1 MQRSIKGDVEDG
13 CPDLKDS
20 VYMTPTS
27 EDPYDPLNLACALA
41 QNARGILDNYNFF
54 IPEKY
59 NHRKF
64 IKAINKKE
72 DFWCTYDL
80 HKYAQSQWFDD
91 DWKK

>member
-1 MQRSIKGDVEDG
+1 MEHLRKNPTIKRKSRLTNG
-13 CPDLKDS
+13 
-20 VYMTPTS
+20 
-27 EDPYDPLNLACALA
+27 AFCALA

-59 NHRKF
+59 NHKKF